1 MEVLFLAEITID
13 CVGLINDSQ
22 DSTQKMVFY
31 FKGTEGSAFKDRMR
45 KHCEPQ
51 YIPAKKTTIALFDLL
66 SNMAQNLS
74 EFTAQAIPEIKTR
87 FSGKGLTVNHI
98 RVIFEGIRD
107 RLNVTNA
114 QILTIIDSLAQ
125 KWSLVRVE
133 MLRKQ
138 QEHQSK
144 SNQRGIVTTL
154 VTPAAVVGDLC
165 GGFGALTAATVGG
178 GVSAVQA
185 AQKKIKCYKMYSE
198 NLENMISELYNLY
211 GAVDK
216 LCRLRDKQLQNAL
229 HKLRMCDESTK
240 LDYATV
246 VKVYNMLKEFQTATK
261 LLQAS
266 CVDACSLLDS

>member
-87 FSGKGLTVNHI
+87 FSGKG
-98 RVIFEGIRD
+98 
-107 RLNVTNA
+107 
-114 QILTIIDSLAQ
+114 
-125 KWSLVRVE
+125 
-133 MLRKQ
+133 
-138 QEHQSK
+138 
-144 SNQRGIVTTL
+144 
-154 VTPAAVVGDLC
+154 
-165 GGFGALTAATVGG
+165 GFGALTAATVGG

-198 NLENMISELYNLY
+198 NLENMVSELYNLY

-216 LCRLRDKQLQNAL
+216 LCHLRDKQLQNAL